1 MTPETLLMTVVL
13 PGGTPTLEMAAA
25 ELGLG
30 QDSLAKEFG
39 VVLVDPGNHVYCVEV
54 FAAALAPGGSAAA
67 ENDAYRGPF
76 SNPPIEPA

>member
-30 QDSLAKEFG
+30 TDSLAEEFG
-39 VVLVDPGNHVYCVEV
+39 VVLVDPDNHVYCVEV
-54 FAAALAPGGSAAA
+54 FADALGSDGSATA

-76 SNPPIEPA
+76 ANPPIEPA